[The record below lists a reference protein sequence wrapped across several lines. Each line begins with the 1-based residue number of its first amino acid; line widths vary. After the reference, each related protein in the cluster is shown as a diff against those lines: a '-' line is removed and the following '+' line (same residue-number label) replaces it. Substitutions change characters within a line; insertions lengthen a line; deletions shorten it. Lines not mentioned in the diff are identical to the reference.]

1 MIKTILLLSSL
12 LIPTIL
18 MPSSVFADDALN
30 QQIAQDIEEYQRLV
44 EQSLAYRAETLRVY
58 EYLKQNLDA
67 DIPLSG
73 KDIETLNDGMKKHL
87 ALRENFLQVVHYYK
101 YLLDD
106 KNTPTDNETRLK
118 GIMLSLSAALVL
130 YDNYLLA
137 ISIFE
142 EDTQLRR
149 YLNSKHDGYNI
160 ESSQLNSVTL
170 EYNSLE
176 NREKARQAI
185 KYFRTQWPEQSE
197 HFKNQSDNAYLY
209 TLITQSASYNS
220 TLNFSPLYVINR
232 HFKFLTGVSSDTLS
246 ELGSEGINLFS
257 LLFGNSVGAIQTRN
271 GLLYD
276 NKQIEKN
283 IRQQLKAGDILLE
296 KTPFRLTDKL
306 IPGYWGH
313 VAIWTGSKEELEALG
328 IWNHPVVKKYHEK
341 IKSSHHVIEALRSGV
356 ELNPLESFLN
366 IDDIAILRKKDIND
380 KARAKIIIR
389 ALRQIGKAY
398 DFNFDIETND
408 KIVCS
413 ELIYVSYTDTQ
424 WPTDATLGRHTISPT
439 HVAKKAGKNLPF
451 QIVSLYLDGKPIKKN
466 INTTFQNLNDPHNE

>member
-1 MIKTILLLSSL
+1 MIKTTLLLISL
-12 LIPTIL
+12 LIPGSLISTAA
-18 MPSSVFADDALN
+18 FADNALN
-30 QQIAQDIEEYQRLV
+30 KQITEDIEEYQSLV

-58 EYLKQNLDA
+58 NYLKQNLDA

-87 ALRENFLQVVHYYK
+87 TLRKDFLQVVHYYK

-106 KNTPTDNETRLK
+106 GSSTDTETRLK

-142 EDTQLRR
+142 QDTQLRR
-149 YLNSKHDGYNI
+149 YLNTKHHGYEI
-160 ESSQLNSVTL
+160 ESSQLTSVTL

-176 NREKARQAI
+176 NRDKARQAI
-185 KYFRTQWPEQSE
+185 KYFRTQWPAQTEDFKKQSE
-197 HFKNQSDNAYLY
+197 NAYLH
-209 TLITQSASYNS
+209 TLISQSASYNS

-232 HFKFLTGVSSDTLS
+232 HIKFLTGVSRDTLS
-246 ELGSEGINLFS
+246 ELGSDGINLFS
-257 LLFGNSVGAIQTRN
+257 LLFGNSVGVIQTRN
-271 GLLYD
+271 GRLY
-276 NKQIEKN
+276 KKVEIQKN

-313 VAIWTGSKEELEALG
+313 VAIWTGSRKELEALG
-328 IWNHPVVKKYHEK
+328 IWDHPVVEKYRDK
-341 IKSSHHVIEALRSGV
+341 IESSHHVVEALRSGV
-356 ELNPLESFLN
+356 DLNPLQSFLN
-366 IDDIAILRKKDIND
+366 IDDMAILRKKDMDD
-380 KARAKIIIR
+380 KDRAKTIIR

-424 WPTDATLGRHTISPT
+424 WPTDATLGRHTISPG
-439 HVAKKAGKNLPF
+439 HVAKKAGKDMPF
-451 QIVSLYLDGKPIKKN
+451 QVVSLYLDGVKVDKN
-466 INTTFQNLNDPHNE
+466 ISEKFRSLNQASDD

>member
-1 MIKTILLLSSL
+1 MIKITALLISL
-12 LIPTIL
+12 IVPTSLIPTA
-18 MPSSVFADDALN
+18 VFADEVLS
-30 QQIAQDIEEYQRLV
+30 QQITQDIEAYQRLV

-58 EYLKQNLDA
+58 EYLKKNLDA
-67 DIPLSG
+67 DRPLSG

-87 ALRENFLQVVHYYK
+87 ALRKNFLQVVHYYK

-106 KNTPTDNETRLK
+106 KNSSTDNETRLK

-149 YLNSKHDGYNI
+149 YLNSKHDGYGI
-160 ESSQLNSVTL
+160 ESSQLTSVTL

-185 KYFRTQWPEQSE
+185 KYFREQWPEQSE
-197 HFKNQSDNAYLY
+197 RFKKQSENAYLH

-232 HFKFLTGVSSDTLS
+232 HLKFLTGVSGDTLS
-246 ELGSEGINLFS
+246 ELGSDGINLFS
-257 LLFGNSVGAIQTRN
+257 LLFGNSVGSIQTRN
-271 GLLYD
+271 GRLYN
-276 NKQIEKN
+276 NKKIEKN
-283 IRQQLKAGDILLE
+283 IHQQLKAGDILLE

-313 VAIWTGSKEELEALG
+313 VAIWTGSKEELKALG
-328 IWNHPVVKKYHEK
+328 IWNHPVVKKYHDE
-341 IKSSHHVIEALRSGV
+341 IDSSHHVIEALRSGV
-356 ELNPLESFLN
+356 EINPLESFLN
-366 IDDIAILRKKDIND
+366 IDDIAVLRKKNISD
-380 KARAKIIIR
+380 KERAKTIVR

-413 ELIYVSYTDTQ
+413 ELVYVSYTDTQ
-424 WPTDATLGRHTISPT
+424 WPTDATLGRYTISPT
-439 HVAKKAGKNLPF
+439 HVAEKAGKNLPF
-451 QIVSLYLDGKPIKKN
+451 QIVSLYLDGKPVKKD
-466 INTTFQNLNDPHNE
+466 ISTTFQGLNE